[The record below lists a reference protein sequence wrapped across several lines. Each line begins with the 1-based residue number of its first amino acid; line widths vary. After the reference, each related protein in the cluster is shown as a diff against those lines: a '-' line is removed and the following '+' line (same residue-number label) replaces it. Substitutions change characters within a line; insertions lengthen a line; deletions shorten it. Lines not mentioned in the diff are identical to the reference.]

1 MKLQMSDLVLNINLD
16 ESKKK
21 NRLIMETY
29 EGTIPNLKSKKYSGQ
44 LRNVNINAKYTFN
57 NISDKDVQIIRAF
70 LNDEFNVQITKY
82 QYLIAPKI

>member
-70 LNDEFNVQITKY
+70 LNMSPRYK
-82 QYLIAPKI
+82 